1 MRPRALTWIVLAIA
15 AGAAARRWLDVVEVR
30 GRSMAPTLLPGD
42 RLVVARLH
50 RTPRVGEVV
59 LAPDPGRPRRE
70 LVKRVAIVEPGAVAL
85 RGDNVAAS
93 TDARVAPDRVRSSR
107 STRAARQPA
116 PFPMRSWPGQG
127 SRPSRRRPRPA
138 ASRKP
143 TRSTVARRSNPGT
156 SPPRGAESPGVHA
169 LAQAA
174 RIALTQ
180 PSTSAATSST
190 SAPASAATR
199 CSTPAVGRT
208 ASRAAG
214 AW

>member
-93 TDARVAPDRVRSSR
+93 TDARVAPDRVRWRAVLRYWPPGRATSR
-107 STRAARQPA
+107 L
-116 PFPMRSWPGQG
+116 G
-127 SRPSRRRPRPA
+127 RPRALEPVDEGGEA
-138 ASRKP
+138 ACTFP
-143 TRSTVARRSNPGT
+143 DALVAG
-156 SPPRGAESPGVHA
+156 PGV
-169 LAQAA
+169 
-174 RIALTQ
+174 
-180 PSTSAATSST
+180 PS
-190 SAPASAATR
+190 
-199 CSTPAVGRT
+199 
-208 ASRAAG
+208 
-214 AW
+214 